1 VYVYFLVSHTKNNRI
16 LTSKADSINP
26 LPDGTN
32 NSWFAQGINP
42 TTTTLRYANTNEVC
56 AVNYSSMA
64 SARIVTLA
72 RSLKAT
78 AQSKFVAYIS
88 ILDDNKLEEFCE
100 QDHKYVNDRPRVW
113 ECVASFRNDMFDVE
127 SI

>member
-1 VYVYFLVSHTKNNRI
+1 MGPRI
-16 LTSKADSINP
+16 HGLSQDVN
-26 LPDGTN
+26 L
-32 NSWFAQGINP
+32 